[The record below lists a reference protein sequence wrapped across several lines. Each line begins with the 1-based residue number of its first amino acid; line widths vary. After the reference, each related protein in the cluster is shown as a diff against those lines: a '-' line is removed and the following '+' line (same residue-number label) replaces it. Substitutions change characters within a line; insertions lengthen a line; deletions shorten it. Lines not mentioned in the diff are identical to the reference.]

1 MCLESGHAADS
12 ANHPKTTDTHDL
24 GVAAINYNSAW
35 SDHVFL
41 INGKMVIDNW
51 PFIQITLIAITATI
65 GVLWM
70 FSTKQPQKPE

>member
-1 MCLESGHAADS
+1 MRQIVQIIRRLLIL
-12 ANHPKTTDTHDL
+12 TIW

-35 SDHVFL
+35 SDHVFR
-41 INGKMVIDNW
+41 KMVIDNW

>member
-1 MCLESGHAADS
+1 MRQIVQIIRRLLIL
-12 ANHPKTTDTHDL
+12 TIW